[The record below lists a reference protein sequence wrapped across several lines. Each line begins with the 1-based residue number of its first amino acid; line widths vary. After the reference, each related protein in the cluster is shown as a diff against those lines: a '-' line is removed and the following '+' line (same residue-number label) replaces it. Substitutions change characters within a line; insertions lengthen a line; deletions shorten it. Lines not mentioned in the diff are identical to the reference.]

1 MTMSEEKKETAE
13 LSVKEWKAKNLEML
27 QERIRYVDS
36 LPKAPHRDEN
46 VIEVSHLLKYFPIKE
61 GLF

>member
-1 MTMSEEKKETAE
+1 MSEEKKETAE

-36 LPKAPHRDEN
+36 LPKAPHKDEN
-46 VIEVSHLLKYFPIKE
+46 VIEVSHLL
-61 GLF
+61 